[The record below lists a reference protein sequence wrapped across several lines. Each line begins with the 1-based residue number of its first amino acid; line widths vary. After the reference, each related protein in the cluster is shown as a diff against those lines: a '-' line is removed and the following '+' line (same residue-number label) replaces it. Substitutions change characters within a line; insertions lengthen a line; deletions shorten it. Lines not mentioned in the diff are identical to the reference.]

1 MNELQARVRN
11 KNMEAEGVC
20 SFELVA
26 DKGELLPEFSA
37 GSHIDVYIAPG
48 LTRQYSLC
56 NAPSERDRYRIAIL
70 LEPQSRGGSLG
81 MHTKFQVGDIIRI
94 SSPKNHFELVSANH
108 SLLFAGGIG
117 VTPILSMAHN
127 LHSIGK
133 KFEMYYCGR
142 SADRMAFLSEISDSP
157 FANHVQIHTDDGPP
171 ELKFEADRL
180 LANPSIETHL
190 YVCGPLGFMDY
201 VLATARRHGW
211 AEAQLHR
218 EYFAGVD
225 TKQSSDAAFEVRL
238 ASSGITF
245 QIPADKSVLDVLTSN
260 GIDIPFSCESGVCG
274 TCLTG
279 LLEGIPDHRDAYL
292 TDDERAANNQFTPC
306 CSRAKTPL
314 LVLNI

>member
-1 MNELQARVRN
+1 MNELQVRVRT

-26 DKGELLPEFSA
+26 DKGGLLPEFSA

-56 NAPSERDRYRIAIL
+56 NAPSERDRYRIAVL
-70 LEPQSRGGSLG
+70 LEPQSRGGSSA
-81 MHTKFQVGDIIRI
+81 MHTKLRVGDILRI
-94 SSPKNHFELVSANH
+94 SYPKNHFELASANH

-117 VTPILSMAHN
+117 VTPILSMAHT

-133 KFEMYYCGR
+133 KFDMYYCGR
-142 SADRMAFLSEISDSP
+142 STDRMAFLSEISDSP
-157 FANHVQIHTDDGPP
+157 FGNEVQIHTDDGPS

-180 LANPSIETHL
+180 LKNPSVETHL
-190 YVCGPLGFMDY
+190 YVCGPSGFMDY

-211 AEAQLHR
+211 SEAQLHR
-218 EYFAGVD
+218 EYFAGAD
-225 TKQSSDAAFEVRL
+225 TKQSSDASFEVRL
-238 ASSGITF
+238 ASSGKTF
-245 QIPADKSVLDVLTSN
+245 QIPADKSVLDVLTSK

-279 LLEGIPDHRDAYL
+279 LQEGIPDHRDTYL
-292 TDDERAANNQFTPC
+292 TDAEHAVNNQFTPC
-306 CSRAKTPL
+306 CSRAKTPF
-314 LVLNI
+314 LVLNL